1 MPASPVGEPATIHLP
16 PADRAELDA
25 LARASAR
32 EPSAVAAEAV
42 TAYLD
47 AQRWQADVI
56 RRRLA
61 GSEDDLAT
69 DEEVD
74 AAFAAFR

>member
-1 MPASPVGEPATIHLP
+1 MPTSPPGEPVIIHLP
-16 PADRAELDA
+16 SIDRAELDA

-32 EPSAVAAEAV
+32 EPAAVAAEAV
-42 TAYLD
+42 VAYLD
-47 AQRWQADVI
+47 AWRWQSDVI
-56 RRRLA
+56 CRRMA
-61 GSEDDLAT
+61 GGADDLAT